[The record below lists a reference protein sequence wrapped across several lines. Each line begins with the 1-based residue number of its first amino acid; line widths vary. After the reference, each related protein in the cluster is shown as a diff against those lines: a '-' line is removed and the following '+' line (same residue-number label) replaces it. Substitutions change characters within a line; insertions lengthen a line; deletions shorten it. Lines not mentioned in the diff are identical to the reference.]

1 MASPSSTWC
10 PKPEISTGMEM
21 QRLSKGAEEVSR
33 DVGFTG
39 SPGGDVELG
48 SGPSEPPGLQVG
60 SGGAEQKG
68 ARGGVSSKFLGTGR
82 LGKAIPVGPWD

>member
-1 MASPSSTWC
+1 MWC

-39 SPGGDVELG
+39 SPGGDIYLD
-48 SGPSEPPGLQVG
+48 SGPLEPPGLQLGSEVG
-60 SGGAEQKG
+60 N
-68 ARGGVSSKFLGTGR
+68 
-82 LGKAIPVGPWD
+82 